1 MEHRLDLP
9 VPCGEEIK
17 VASILDDIRLQRE
30 QSENTPETGSV
41 AVNRLRPGHLRPT
54 PSLPFSPPQ
63 LAPMGKVEGR
73 ELSKT
78 YSDVFLEMGMNVF
91 GSTSVMYNPVDGLI
105 EVRVSDPEI
114 SQTRR
119 ECRGKTSKPTFPP
132 RAPGKVPRSS
142 VIYQVG
148 IDRVVRILGW
158 RRFDDETLSAARS
171 GNGSAIR
178 PNAGSSFQQIVTT
191 EQ

>member
-1 MEHRLDLP
+1 ME
-9 VPCGEEIK
+9 
-17 VASILDDIRLQRE
+17 
-30 QSENTPETGSV
+30 
-41 AVNRLRPGHLRPT
+41 RLRPGRLRSGHLRPT

-105 EVRVSDPEI
+105 EGRVSDPDI

-119 ECRGKTSKPTFPP
+119 ECRGKTSRPTTDLSTTSP
-132 RAPGKVPRSS
+132 RKGAKKFRYIPSWHRSRCK
-142 VIYQVG
+142 
-148 IDRVVRILGW
+148 DPWL
-158 RRFDDETLSAARS
+158 EK
-171 GNGSAIR
+171 IR
-178 PNAGSSFQQIVTT
+178 
-191 EQ
+191 

>member
-1 MEHRLDLP
+1 ME
-9 VPCGEEIK
+9 
-17 VASILDDIRLQRE
+17 
-30 QSENTPETGSV
+30 
-41 AVNRLRPGHLRPT
+41 RLRPGRLRSGHLRPT

-63 LAPMGKVEGR
+63 LAPMGRVEGR

-91 GSTSVMYNPVDGLI
+91 GSTSVMYNPMIVQM
-105 EVRVSDPEI
+105 ERHVKSA
-114 SQTRR
+114 TREYR
-119 ECRGKTSKPTFPP
+119 KHVESVEERPRDRPPTFPP

-158 RRFDDETLSAARS
+158 GRFDDETLSTARS
-171 GNGSAIR
+171 GNGSATR
-178 PNAGSSFQQIVTT
+178 PNTGF
-191 EQ
+191 